1 MVSMYVQL
9 RRFYFSATSLIVSF
23 LLHVLQV
30 KCSEFEEPIQTTVNS
45 NHTKSNQT
53 GLTEEKTNHNI
64 TLSKPEGQIRQNDC
78 LRSRA
83 LKYFKM

>member
-9 RRFYFSATSLIVSF
+9 RRFCSSATSLIVSF

-53 GLTEEKTNHNI
+53 GLTEDKTTHNI
-64 TLSKPEGQIRQNDC
+64 TLSKPEGHIRQNDC

-83 LKYFKM
+83 LKYFEM

>member
-9 RRFYFSATSLIVSF
+9 RCFCFSATSLIVSF

-30 KCSEFEEPIQTTVNS
+30 RCSEFEKPIQTTVNS

-83 LKYFKM
+83 LKYFEM